1 MTTFIASAAL
11 AAIAA
16 ASPALTAHVARV
28 AYASDKRTL
37 FGSSAVIPRANASDP
52 ALLTASWV
60 YDPLEI
66 VAIDGGGGN
75 AALWRLDTSK
85 LGRQMWSVRGGAYAA
100 TAPGQLNAAAHW
112 IDKDDGI
119 TGNCSLAVFDA
130 ARSPEAPGGNGWR
143 TTLEERC
150 ALVNL
155 AISPASYVDLSVD
168 GSLVVAMAVD
178 AQANVTVFAF
188 DAQTGRARWSRSV
201 APTPAQREQWTFSG
215 VHVSADAQLVTW
227 SCGEVGAA
235 GAIRQYVVS
244 AKDGADAAPPLRVDA
259 ALEPPLSPDG
269 EYTAASFASPCGGD
283 RARVLRRNATGGGD
297 YEPVGAAFIDGPAAD
312 GSCWSLMQAALTFD
326 PASARTFAA
335 FAWSSTSLNAAAVTM
350 YDVDALEQGPV
361 ASYVS
366 PVSTGGMDSSGAVLA
381 CFERLCVFGG
391 YPGSGVAQP
400 TVVLIDASAAGPVW
414 SVATNGSVMDVSIAP
429 AYVPETYFVSAS
441 GCTTPSICTGP
452 GAEAS
457 LWTVSFTAAVV
468 MESESESESEPA
480 PAAAEAKAAG
490 EAAAAAAVAAA
501 AAAAAGALAPAANPA
516 TRVYLSDASLAAGAL
531 ALDGSR
537 GVYYVA
543 RGAETR
549 KFVIFQKG
557 GGWASFA
564 CQPSAASANLLS
576 LSLSLCWPPRTE
588 PLFRLPSRCPASLA
602 QCSATRT
609 RSVRSA
615 R

>member
-1 MTTFIASAAL
+1 MASCIASAAIFL
-11 AAIAA
+11 AA
-16 ASPALTAHVARV
+16 ASPALAAAAAAPSLTAHVARV
-28 AYASDKRTL
+28 AYTSDKRTL

-66 VAIDGGGGN
+66 VAIDGGGSN
-75 AALWRLDTSK
+75 APLWRLDTSK

-100 TAPGQLNAAAHW
+100 TAPGKLNAAAHW

-143 TTLEERC
+143 TTLDAERC

-178 AQANVTVFAF
+178 AQVNVTVFAF
-188 DAQTGRARWSRSV
+188 DAQTGRSRWSRSV

-244 AKDGADAAPPLRVDA
+244 AKDGADAAPPLHVDA

-283 RARVLRRNATGGGD
+283 RARVLRRNATGGGGA

-312 GSCWSLMQAALTFD
+312 GSCWYLMQAALTFD
-326 PASARTFAA
+326 PASARTFAS

-350 YDVDALEQGPV
+350 YDVDAIEKGPL

-414 SVATNGSVMDVSIAP
+414 SVATNGSVIDVSIAP

-457 LWTVSFTAAVV
+457 LWTVSFTAGLQAD
-468 MESESESESEPA
+468 A
-480 PAAAEAKAAG
+480 AAAAEAAAAP
-490 EAAAAAAVAAA
+490 EAAAAAPNSLS
-501 AAAAAGALAPAANPA
+501 AGAHVPAANPA
-516 TRVYLSDASLAAGAL
+516 TRVYLSDASLAAGAQ

-557 GGWASFA
+557 GGWVS
-564 CQPSAASANLLS
+564 S
-576 LSLSLCWPPRTE
+576 
-588 PLFRLPSRCPASLA
+588 
-602 QCSATRT
+602 
-609 RSVRSA
+609 RSA
-615 R
+615 GRCAPSHFR